1 MWNSPPPLWNF
12 SPNFELFKIR
22 GGIRK
27 ERGGGALSPFF
38 AIFVE
43 LLTNYAMKVTIST
56 LAGTKN
62 CLTYEGKE
70 VEMPCVPQ
78 IGSVIEFGDAALEVA
93 GVFYT
98 YKDYGFKIY
107 VQVKDWR

>member
-1 MWNSPPPLWNF
+1 
-12 SPNFELFKIR
+12 
-22 GGIRK
+22 
-27 ERGGGALSPFF
+27 
-38 AIFVE
+38 
-43 LLTNYAMKVTIST
+43 MKVTIST

-62 CLTYEGKE
+62 GLMYEGKE

-78 IGSVIEFGDAALEVA
+78 IGSVIEFGDDALEVV

-98 YKDYGFKIY
+98 HKGYGFKIY